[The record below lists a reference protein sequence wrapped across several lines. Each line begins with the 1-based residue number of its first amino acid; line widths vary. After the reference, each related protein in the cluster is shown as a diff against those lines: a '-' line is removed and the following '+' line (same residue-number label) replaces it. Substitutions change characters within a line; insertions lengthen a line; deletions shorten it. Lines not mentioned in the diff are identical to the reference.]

1 MLLLTTSTNRAQDKA
16 VIITGGASGI
26 GRVSARRFA
35 AEGARVVIWD
45 IDAVKAE
52 VTRTEIE
59 ADGGEAVAALV
70 NTIQPEQVVAAVQ
83 AVQAVQAVHDQY
95 GRIDVLINNAGIA
108 RDATLR
114 KMTLAQW
121 QRVLDVNLTGVF
133 VCTQAVAPFM
143 EAQQSRRII
152 NTSSVVGLYGN
163 FGQANHAAT
172 KAGLIGLTK
181 TLARELGKYNIT
193 VNAVAPGFIATE
205 MIDTIP
211 EKVID
216 MLKGRTP
223 LRRLGTPEDIANAC
237 LFLASDEAGFI
248 SGAVLSVDGAV
259 TI

>member
-1 MLLLTTSTNRAQDKA
+1 MKRAQDKV

-26 GRVSARRFA
+26 GRVSALRFA
-35 AEGARVVIWD
+35 AEGSKVVIWD
-45 IDAVKAE
+45 IDKAKAE
-52 VTRTEIE
+52 ATLGEIE
-59 ADGGEAVAALV
+59 AAGGHAVMAIV
-70 NTIQPEQVVAAVQ
+70 NTTQPEQVAAAAQ
-83 AVQAVQAVHDQY
+83 AAHAQF
-95 GRIDVLINNAGIA
+95 GRIDVLINNAGIT

-121 QRVLDVNLTGVF
+121 QQVMDVNLTGVF
-133 VCTQAVAPFM
+133 VCTQAVAPYM
-143 EAQQSRRII
+143 EAQQSGRII

-163 FGQANHAAT
+163 FGQANYAAT

-193 VNAVAPGFIATE
+193 VNAVAPGFIATD
-205 MIDTIP
+205 MIATIP

-216 MLKGRTP
+216 QMKNRTP
-223 LRRLGTPEDIANAC
+223 LRRLGTPEDIASAY

-248 SGAVLSVDGAV
+248 SGTVLSVDGAV

>member
-1 MLLLTTSTNRAQDKA
+1 MKRAQDKV

-26 GRVSARRFA
+26 GRVSTLRFA
-35 AEGARVVIWD
+35 AEGAKVVVWD
-45 IDAVKAE
+45 IDKAKAE
-52 VTRTEIE
+52 ATRGEIE
-59 ADGGEAVAALV
+59 AAGGQALV
-70 NTIQPEQVVAAVQ
+70 AIVNTTQPEQVAAAAQ
-83 AVQAVQAVHDQY
+83 DANDRF
-95 GRIDVLINNAGIA
+95 GRIDVLINNAGIT

-121 QRVLDVNLTGVF
+121 QQVLDVNLTGVF

-143 EAQQSRRII
+143 EAQQSGRII

-163 FGQANHAAT
+163 FGQANYAAT

-193 VNAVAPGFIATE
+193 VNAVAPGFIATY
-205 MIDTIP
+205 MLATIP
-211 EKVID
+211 AKVID
-216 MLKGRTP
+216 QLKSRTP
-223 LRRLGTPEDIANAC
+223 LRRLGTPEDIASAY

-248 SGAVLSVDGAV
+248 SGTVLSVDGAV